1 MQTRTDV
8 FVKTGM
14 FTLAVIAV
22 AALLIAVGA
31 KAVGRAA
38 REASLGHYSD
48 YEGMDWRSGGAF
60 HPRRWQTRHC

>member
-22 AALLIAVGA
+22 AALFIAVGA
-31 KAVGRAA
+31 KAAKRAVS
-38 REASLGHYSD
+38 EASLGPHSD
-48 YEGMDWRSGGAF
+48 HGRMDWRSGAF
-60 HPRRWQTRHC
+60 HPRR